1 MQKSLFIC
9 TILFIVLSAGNC
21 KKPGTDNPPAAE
33 STYQPLTVGS
43 EWNYTVTG
51 SNAGTFKVTILNR
64 DTTVNGKTYS
74 VASNSAGPNEYYAKF
89 SSDYLRFNK
98 FPELNNQLIEL
109 LYLKDNLAKGQ
120 TWTETKTVNIN
131 IGGPTPVPVTANL
144 VFTIAEKGIDYVV
157 NGVTFKD
164 VIKVTVAPSFIV
176 FGTPQ
181 NPDSYDLQY
190 FYAKNVGL
198 IYSKTSIVISLASI
212 NSNSETKLGA
222 YTIK

>member
-21 KKPGTDNPPAAE
+21 KKPGNDNPPAAE
-33 STYQPLTVGS
+33 NTYQPLTVGS

-89 SSDYLRFNK
+89 ASDYLRFNK

-120 TWTETKTVNIN
+120 TWTETKTIN
-131 IGGPTPVPVTANL
+131 ATITGLGTVPVTATL
-144 VFTIAEKGIDYVV
+144 VFTIAEKGIDHVV

-164 VIKVTVAPSFIV
+164 VIKVTVVPSFTA
-176 FGTPQ
+176 FGAGVPV
-181 NPDSYDLQY
+181 DSHDLQY
-190 FYAKNVGL
+190 FYAKNIGL
-198 IYSKTSIVISLASI
+198 IYSKASIVISFAAI
-212 NSNSETKLGA
+212 NSSSETKLGA